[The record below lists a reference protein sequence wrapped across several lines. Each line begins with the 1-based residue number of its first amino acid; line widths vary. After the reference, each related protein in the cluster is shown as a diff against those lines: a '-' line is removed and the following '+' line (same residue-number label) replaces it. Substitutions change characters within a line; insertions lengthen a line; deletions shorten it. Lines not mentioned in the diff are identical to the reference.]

1 MSDLDEPGS
10 DAGAPAPPTPPTTP
24 PLPSASP
31 EWVRMSVDVHSVER
45 SQVIIAGGDVTM
57 VEKQR
62 LTVADIP
69 QVELDVVS
77 RAWVDTDHSG
87 GTVMTASDAVSL
99 LTSDGP
105 ALAVISGAVGY
116 GKRTAGIRALW
127 QVSRAERN
135 TNGERLPL
143 KAISPDW
150 DRPETPDIGSLP
162 DQPGTAYLL
171 DVAAEISGWEQ
182 PAEVAQ
188 ALVAH
193 GERLRRIGSYLVVIA
208 DDHSWPEAAS
218 GTLGRVV
225 VRAKS
230 RPAPHRV
237 AEKHLECLYRKPDR
251 IRWLNTT
258 LKPDGK
264 GMVGQAA
271 HLLSES
277 STPAAAARLAGDLA
291 QAEDSTEGLNTAL
304 AAFQQW
310 RTEVKAVFKDTAP
323 ADRALLIA
331 TLFLS
336 GSEAIAIQN
345 ASLSLLGKGPQ
356 KDVEAILT
364 GPDLSARLGAVGA
377 EVAGRHATFDHKPGY
392 AQAVLN
398 HLWQQRP
405 DIHEPLLKWLGTIT
419 APSGPGASRLAVI
432 SDLLVEL
439 AITENDVRIIDQIRT
454 WIGNGNTTAQHE
466 ELIAGVFTRAALA
479 DALGAKVRTKLLDW
493 AQDEERVAK
502 VIALV
507 CQGEFAT
514 HYPRQALVRLRHI
527 LDRPEPDT
535 AVRTA
540 ETAVRTMAVQPGQM
554 SRVWE
559 TVIKWA
565 TQHGHLAGHR
575 AFLSLL
581 DPQDDPYVLQV
592 LMEAASRTPGVRAA
606 ILRGWY
612 AALADIRV
620 ANQCRDLMVAWAHV
634 RAEGLVPRVLVT
646 DILRQVITEHL
657 YTSPVAALV
666 FGEPGVQ
673 YDEPVIAL
681 RKDLHLPI
689 LTETPPTGSETT
701 EP

>member
-1 MSDLDEPGS
+1 MSDLNEPGS
-10 DAGAPAPPTPPTTP
+10 DAGPAVPPVPPIAP

-31 EWVRMSVDVHSVER
+31 ERARMNVDVHSVER
-45 SQVIIAGGDVTM
+45 SQIIIAGGDVTM
-57 VEKQR
+57 VDKQR

-127 QVSRAERN
+127 QVSRSERN
-135 TNGERLPL
+135 TDGEPPL

-188 ALVAH
+188 ALVTH

-208 DDHSWPEAAS
+208 DEHSWPEGAS

-237 AEKHLECLYRKPDR
+237 AEKHLEFLYRKPER

-258 LKPDGK
+258 LKPDGT

-271 HLLSES
+271 HLLTES
-277 STPAAAARLAGDLA
+277 SAPAAAARLAGDLA

-304 AAFQQW
+304 SAFQQW
-310 RTEVKAVFKDTAP
+310 RTEVNAVFKETGP
-323 ADRALLIA
+323 ADRALLVA

-336 GSEAIAIQN
+336 GSEAVAIQD
-345 ASLSLLGKGPQ
+345 ASRRLLGKGPQ
-356 KDVEAILT
+356 NDVEAILT
-364 GPDLSARLGAVGA
+364 GPDLSTRLRAVGA
-377 EVAGRHATFDHKPGY
+377 EVDGRHATFDHKPGY

-398 HLWQQRP
+398 HVWQQRP
-405 DIHEPLLKWLGTIT
+405 DIHMHLLKWLDTIT
-419 APSGPGASRLAVI
+419 TPGEPGASRLAVI

-454 WIGNGNTTAQHE
+454 WIGNGNTTTQHE
-466 ELIAGVFTRAALA
+466 ALIAGVFTRAALA

-493 AQDEERVAK
+493 AQSDEERVAK
-502 VIALV
+502 VVALV

-514 HYPRQALVRLRHI
+514 HYPRQTLVRLRHI

-535 AVRTA
+535 AVRAA
-540 ETAVRTMAVQPGQM
+540 ETAVRAMAVQPGQL

-581 DPQDDPYVLQV
+581 DPQDDAYVLQV
-592 LMEAASRTPGVRAA
+592 LMEAASRTPRVRAA
-606 ILRGWY
+606 ILRGWH

-620 ANQCRDLMVAWAHV
+620 ANQCRDLMVAWARV
-634 RAEGLVPRVLVT
+634 RAEGLVSRDLVT

-689 LTETPPTGSETT
+689 LTETPPTGSETA

>member
-1 MSDLDEPGS
+1 
-10 DAGAPAPPTPPTTP
+10 
-24 PLPSASP
+24 
-31 EWVRMSVDVHSVER
+31 MSVDVHSVER
-45 SQVIIAGGDVTM
+45 SQIIIAGGDVTM

-77 RAWVDTDHSG
+77 RAWVDTGHSG

-127 QVSRAERN
+127 QVSRAERDA
-135 TNGERLPL
+135 NGERLPL

-150 DRPETPDIGSLP
+150 DRQEKPDIGSLP

-171 DVAAEISGWEQ
+171 DVGAEINGWEQ

-188 ALVAH
+188 ALVTH
-193 GERLRRIGSYLVVIA
+193 GERLRRIGSYLVVIV
-208 DDHSWPEAAS
+208 DEHSWPEGAS

-237 AEKHLECLYRKPDR
+237 AQKHLEFLYGKPER
-251 IRWLNTT
+251 VRWLNTT
-258 LKPDGK
+258 LKPDGT

-277 STPAAAARLAGDLA
+277 SAPAAAARLASDLA

-304 AAFQQW
+304 SAFQQW
-310 RTEVKAVFKDTAP
+310 RTEVNSVFKETGA
-323 ADRALLIA
+323 ADRALLVA

-336 GSEAIAIQN
+336 GSEAIAIQD
-345 ASLSLLGKGPQ
+345 ASRRLLGKEPQ
-356 KDVEAILT
+356 NDVEAILT
-364 GPDLSARLGAVGA
+364 GPDLSARLRAVGA
-377 EVAGRHATFDHKPGY
+377 EVTGRHATFDHKPGY

-405 DIHEPLLKWLGTIT
+405 DIHRHLLKWLDTIT
-419 APSGPGASRLAVI
+419 APGEVGASRLAVI

-439 AITENDVRIIDQIRT
+439 AITENDVRIIDQIHT

-479 DALGAKVRTKLLDW
+479 DALGAKVRTRLLDW
-493 AQDEERVAK
+493 AQSDQEPVAK
-502 VIALV
+502 VVALV

-514 HYPRQALVRLRHI
+514 HYPRQTLVRLRHI

-535 AVRTA
+535 AVRAA
-540 ETAVRTMAVQPGQM
+540 ETAVRAMAVQPGQLP
-554 SRVWE
+554 RVWE

-581 DPQDDPYVLQV
+581 DPQDDAYVLQV
-592 LMEAASRTPGVRAA
+592 LMEAANRTPEVRAA
-606 ILRGWY
+606 ILRGWH

-634 RAEGLVPRVLVT
+634 RAEGLVPRDLVT
-646 DILRQVITEHL
+646 DVLRQVITEHL

-689 LTETPPTGSETT
+689 LTETPPIGSETA